1 LRNSNIKDWGKD
13 LKDIKF
19 RSSSNIAKNPL
30 FNKHIDSRIL
40 TLNSYNEENNSKKSG
55 DETSSLID
63 SENLKENSNKIKN
76 SSLIKGKINLKK
88 IDGQKATQEF
98 STSEEKPKNKK
109 LNYHRRKNAYSNKD
123 KKGDTTRKIRNSF
136 RKFNCGYY
144 CNENKNKRNSG
155 YITAKNIH
163 RNESG
168 NLKKDNEN
176 GNLLKK
182 FTLWKTIDSEIT
194 NSNFEDLKSTIR
206 ILDYFIKVLLVII
219 IPICSFLF

>member
-1 LRNSNIKDWGKD
+1 LKNNIIKDWGKD

-40 TLNSYNEENNSKKSG
+40 TLNSYNEENNSKKSAA

-76 SSLIKGKINLKK
+76 LSLIKGKINLKK
-88 IDGQKATQEF
+88 IDGQKANQEF
-98 STSEEKPKNKK
+98 STSDEKPKNKK
-109 LNYHRRKNAYSNKD
+109 LNYHRRKNNSNKD
-123 KKGDTTRKIRNSF
+123 KKADTTRKLRNSF
-136 RKFNCGYY
+136 RKFNCGFY
-144 CNENKNKRNSG
+144 CNENKNNRNSG
-155 YITAKNIH
+155 YINDKNIH
-163 RNESG
+163 GNEAG
-168 NLKKDNEN
+168 NLKKDYEN
-176 GNLLKK
+176 VNLLKK